1 MSHSGRSW
9 QQKHLTCCSLLSPV
23 SLNIWDVHRKNPER
37 EIILLA
43 MRKDSTVHSVT
54 DLRSKLRL
62 RFHLAHFDM
71 ILLLVTEQIRKAE
84 DGKLDAYSS
93 LTAEMTLRIY
103 ELKGEASLGDSHS
116 MLLLWS
122 LSLWLAV
129 TMMQRIV
136 SCSFLGNHTVS
147 VPVTAERPGGIS
159 PLDPRQNKSST
170 WNSVCA

>member
-1 MSHSGRSW
+1 
-9 QQKHLTCCSLLSPV
+9 
-23 SLNIWDVHRKNPER
+23 
-37 EIILLA
+37 

-122 LSLWLAV
+122 LSL
-129 TMMQRIV
+129 
-136 SCSFLGNHTVS
+136 
-147 VPVTAERPGGIS
+147 
-159 PLDPRQNKSST
+159 
-170 WNSVCA
+170 